1 MTELMALRFLSLNI
15 NSCVCLRFRCFES
28 GKGMDGGGK
37 TDSNCVLISYAQ
49 SMYSLSFCLFLFSVS
64 LSVSQASLPPGR
76 TNSVSFSSPYRKLF
90 SLFFFFLSP
99 SLLLSLF
106 PHRLILYV
114 CIVSIGVKKIK
125 RKRKER
131 VSERGETEVRAF

>member
-15 NSCVCLRFRCFES
+15 NSYVCLRFRCFES
-28 GKGMDGGGK
+28 GKGTDGGRK

-49 SMYSLSFCLFLFSVS
+49 SMYSLSLCLFLFSVS
-64 LSVSQASLPPGR
+64 LSVSQALLPPDR
-76 TNSVSFSSPYRKLF
+76 TNSVSFSSSYRKLF
-90 SLFFFFLSP
+90 SLLFFFSP
-99 SLLLSLF
+99 SLLLSPF
-106 PHRLILYV
+106 PHCLILYV
-114 CIVSIGVKKIK
+114 CIVSIDVKKIK